1 MSDPTNPGDIPTPG
15 GAVPPPPP
23 PAPAPPPPT
32 GPSFPPPPAGG
43 GFPPPTQPVPVAGGP
58 LGPPPGPETAK
69 NKGPLIAVIAVV
81 VLILGA
87 VGFFALSGD
96 DDDKESISSDT
107 TIEQETTT
115 TADGPGGKEGS
126 DEGDKGE
133 EQTDGTASADAQ
145 TYGDDATLDALW
157 DECEDGDYQ
166 ACDDLYM
173 ESGFGTEYEEFGDTC
188 GGRNEPSGYCVDLYD
203 GTDDAPEDIDASGAQ
218 SYGDNEELDALWDAC
233 EEGDYGAC
241 DTLYMES
248 DFGSEYEEFGDTC
261 GGRNEPQGYCEDL
274 YADG

>member
-1 MSDPTNPGDIPTPG
+1 MSDPTNPGDIPAPG

-32 GPSFPPPPAGG
+32 GPAFPPPPAGG

-69 NKGPLIAVIAVV
+69 SKGPLFAVIAVV
-81 VLILGA
+81 ALILGA

-107 TIEQETTT
+107 TIEQTTT

-157 DECEDGDYQ
+157 DECEGGDYQ

-188 GGRNEPSGYCVDLYD
+188 GGRNEPQGYCVDVYD